1 MNFLKDYKGMMI
13 IFLIITIV
21 NVLWVVNAPT
31 NEDKKQ
37 VRNDTSIVLN
47 D

>member
-1 MNFLKDYKGMMI
+1 MNFLKDYKGMLI
-13 IFLIITIV
+13 IFLIITII
-21 NVLWVVNAPT
+21 NVLWVVKAPT
-31 NEDKKQ
+31 KEEARQ

>member
-31 NEDKKQ
+31 NEGEKQ

>member
-31 NEDKKQ
+31 SEDEKQ

>member
-21 NVLWVVNAPT
+21 NILWVVNAP
-31 NEDKKQ
+31 EDKKQ